1 MISESRT
8 FRAAL
13 ISVFICITASCS
25 SSTVESTTTTIA
37 PSTTS
42 TSKDPQSELDALADK
57 LQAVDYSRISE
68 SDCGRFAVVVQK
80 TQVKFFEWEENSW
93 KDASRLLGVDR
104 EIDPYLVTTAD
115 YTGDNIYE
123 FLVSYNKDGQQGG
136 HQFGGIFW
144 QVNCQWKWAKIKEF
158 YDTSEAMDLLA
169 YDKST
174 KELTAWGDGPEGR
187 TDVILTFNSQS
198 NQFDAQTLSAD
209 DAQYGADQETSQ
221 TPTPA
226 PSQSSVSVIGVRCKD
241 GLALSSGCYA
251 IYSNGSSRGINGQG
265 PWTGRVVGST
275 DFIDALGNQICVLMY
290 ENGRGKS
297 SYC

>member
-1 MISESRT
+1 VISESRT

-136 HQFGGIFW
+136 H
-144 QVNCQWKWAKIKEF
+144 
-158 YDTSEAMDLLA
+158 LA
-169 YDKST
+169 
-174 KELTAWGDGPEGR
+174 G
-187 TDVILTFNSQS
+187 Q
-198 NQFDAQTLSAD
+198 LSV
-209 DAQYGADQETSQ
+209 E
-221 TPTPA
+221 
-226 PSQSSVSVIGVRCKD
+226 
-241 GLALSSGCYA
+241 
-251 IYSNGSSRGINGQG
+251 
-265 PWTGRVVGST
+265 
-275 DFIDALGNQICVLMY
+275 M
-290 ENGRGKS
+290 GKN
-297 SYC
+297 